1 MLFEQNASEMCGVYF
16 QSIALL
22 EPSLRENCSELLL
35 SQSEIQMSD
44 QYVRLAELEQKKPVV
59 SGTLRLP
66 HPPTKGNE

>member
-35 SQSEIQMSD
+35 RQSEIQMSD
-44 QYVRLAELEQKKPVV
+44 QYVQLAELEQKKPAGVRN
-59 SGTLRLP
+59 TKT
-66 HPPTKGNE
+66 PPPPNQGQ